1 MTACL
6 RCRICETRVTK
17 SIILRLA
24 WRNLWRHSR
33 RTWLTIGAM
42 VFSNTLLVFMIS
54 FQFSMYGLMI
64 DNTLQV
70 FSGHMQ
76 IQAPG
81 YVDDQKM
88 RQIVPDV
95 LPLAQR
101 MRKEL
106 GIESIAARGWAFG
119 LASSDVRSYGIG
131 IYGVEPEF
139 EANVSNIPG
148 LIKDGQFLRQG
159 DAMEI
164 VIGRML
170 ARNLR
175 VDVGDE
181 LTILGSGLDG
191 SFAAAV
197 VTIVGIFESGV
208 KEIDRNIAEM
218 PLGAFQDVFYMNGSG
233 HQVVFLAPTLDEAP
247 MVQDKVAAM
256 LPDDLVVHDWNALQ
270 PGLKQAI
277 QADMSSAFFMYGIL
291 VILVAF
297 SVLNTQLMSVLER
310 THEFGVVM
318 ALGMKPGRLGRL
330 VMLETALM
338 GSLGFLLGALAGTLL
353 TYWFSVN
360 GLSYPGM
367 EEMVANF
374 NLPGRVYP
382 QVSLMKTVFG
392 PAVVFIFTLLA
403 AVYPA
408 WRLRRLHPVEAM
420 RAN

>member
-1 MTACL
+1 MFL
-6 RCRICETRVTK
+6 V
-17 SIILRLA
+17 LRLA
-24 WRNLWRHSR
+24 WRNLWRHAR

-76 IQAPG
+76 VQAPG
-81 YVDDQKM
+81 YKDDQKM
-88 RQIVPDV
+88 RQVVPDV
-95 LPLAQR
+95 QQLADR
-101 MRKEL
+101 LRGEFDS
-106 GIESIAARGWAFG
+106 ESIAARGWAFG
-119 LASSDVRSYGIG
+119 LASSEERSYGVG
-131 IYGVEPEF
+131 IYGVEPAF
-139 EANVSNIPG
+139 EKNVSNIPG
-148 LIKDGQFLRQG
+148 LIEDGRYLEQN

-164 VIGRML
+164 VIGKML

-175 VDVGDE
+175 VGVGDE
-181 LTILGSGLDG
+181 LTLLGSGVDG

-197 VTIVGIFESGV
+197 LNVVGIFGSGV

-218 PLGAFQDVFYMNGSG
+218 PLGAFQEVFYMQGAG
-233 HQVVFLAPTLDEAP
+233 HQVVILAPTLGEAP
-247 MVQDKVAAM
+247 ALQQKVAATI
-256 LPDDLVVHDWNALQ
+256 PDNLVVHDWDALQ

-277 QADMSSAFFMYGIL
+277 QADISSAFFMYGIL

-338 GSLGFLLGALAGTLL
+338 GFIGFLLGSLTGALL
-353 TYWFSVN
+353 TYWFAVN
-360 GLSYPGM
+360 GLTYPGM
-367 EEMVANF
+367 EEMASTF
-374 NLPGRVYP
+374 NLPARVYP
-382 QVSLMKTVFG
+382 EVSLLKTVFG
-392 PAVVFIFTLLA
+392 PAVVFLFSLFA

-408 WRLRRLHPVEAM
+408 LRLRRLHPVEAM
-420 RAN
+420 RTN

>member
-1 MTACL
+1 
-6 RCRICETRVTK
+6 
-17 SIILRLA
+17 
-24 WRNLWRHSR
+24 
-33 RTWLTIGAM
+33 
-42 VFSNTLLVFMIS
+42 MIS

-76 IQAPG
+76 VQAPG
-81 YVDDQKM
+81 YKDDQKM
-88 RQIVPDV
+88 RQVVLDV
-95 LPLAQR
+95 QPLAER
-101 MRKEL
+101 LRGEL
-106 GIESIAARGWAFG
+106 DSETIAARGWAFG
-119 LASSDVRSYGIG
+119 LASSEERSYGIG

-139 EANVSNIPG
+139 EGNVSNIPG
-148 LIKDGQFLRQG
+148 LIKDGQYLG
-159 DAMEI
+159 KSDAMDI
-164 VIGRML
+164 VIGGML

-175 VDVGDE
+175 VGVGDE
-181 LTILGSGLDG
+181 LTLLGSGLDG

-197 VTIVGIFESGV
+197 VTIVGVFESGV

-218 PLGAFQDVFYMNGSG
+218 PLGAFQEVFYMEGAG
-233 HQVVFLAPTLDEAP
+233 HQVVVLAPTLNDAP
-247 MVQDKVAAM
+247 LVERRIAAT
-256 LPDDLVVHDWNALQ
+256 LPDNLVVHDWVALQ

-318 ALGMKPGRLGRL
+318 ALGMRPGRLGRL
-330 VMLETALM
+330 VMLETTLM
-338 GSLGFLLGALAGTLL
+338 GLIGFLLGAAVGALL

-367 EEMVANF
+367 EEMAANF

-382 QVSLMKTVFG
+382 QVSLLKTLFG
-392 PAVVFIFTLLA
+392 PAVVFLFTLLA

-408 WRLRRLHPVEAM
+408 LRLRRLHPVEAM
-420 RAN
+420 RTI